1 MKVRIP
7 SVVQREV
14 RDAAEYYEAEE
25 PGLGDR
31 FWQEFDSQV
40 RWLARHA
47 LQPRLRPPGYRRVN
61 FRVFSFYVAY
71 VIRDEMVVLLAAAH
85 GAREPEYWIDRMA

>member
-1 MKVRIP
+1 VKIRIP

-31 FWQEFDSQV
+31 FWREFDSQV
-40 RWLARHA
+40 RWIALHA
-47 LQPRLRPPGYRRVN
+47 LKPRLRPAGYRRVN
-61 FRVFSFYVAY
+61 FPVFSYYVAY
-71 VIRDEMVVLLAAAH
+71 VIREDVVVLIAVAH
-85 GAREPEYWIDRMA
+85 GARQPEYWIDRME